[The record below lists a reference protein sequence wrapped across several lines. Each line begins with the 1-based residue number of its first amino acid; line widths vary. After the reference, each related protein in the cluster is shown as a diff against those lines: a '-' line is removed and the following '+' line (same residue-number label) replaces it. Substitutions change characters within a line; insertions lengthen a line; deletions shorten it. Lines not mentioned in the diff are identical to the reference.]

1 MLNATSNSFRQSWY
15 NELYSRYH
23 VGIFHSSAFYKAD
36 LITNYLRRNRTRKKE
51 HILRRGTLEN
61 YNCNLYR
68 SHKGLKTW
76 IRVLPVS
83 ATYTVPVSLSTPT
96 PSGPFNWPSPAPATP
111 NFRMNCPSFE
121 NICTLLLFLSV
132 T

>member
-1 MLNATSNSFRQSWY
+1 MLNAMSNRFREPVQRIVFTEPCRNFPLFS
-15 NELYSRYH
+15 L
-23 VGIFHSSAFYKAD
+23 YKAG
-36 LITNYLRRNRTRKKE
+36 LITKYLRRNRTRQKE
-51 HILRRGTLEN
+51 YILRRERLEN
-61 YNCNLYR
+61 KNCNLYR
-68 SHKGLKTW
+68 FHKGLKTW

-111 NFRMNCPSFE
+111 NFPMNCPSFE